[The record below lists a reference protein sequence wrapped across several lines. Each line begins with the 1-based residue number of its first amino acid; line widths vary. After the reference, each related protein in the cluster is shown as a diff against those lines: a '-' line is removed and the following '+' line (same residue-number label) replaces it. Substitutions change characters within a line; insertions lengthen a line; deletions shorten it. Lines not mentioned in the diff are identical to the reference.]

1 MQRLHL
7 FKDNQVPKDII
18 ENVSNQIRQ
27 TRSVPKRLDHY
38 EPEVTENFPR
48 IIDFPKD
55 YIKK

>member
-7 FKDNQVPKDII
+7 FKDDQVPKDII

-27 TRSVPKRLDHY
+27 TRPVPKRLDHY
-38 EPEVTENFPR
+38 DPAITENFPQ